1 MPLAPDFLSDTAAI
15 VLGKTLDATAA
26 RQKSIANNI
35 ANVETPGYKRS
46 YVSFEEELRSA
57 LNRKDKREIQ
67 KALSELVP
75 VRRNDVFSPAR
86 PDGNNVNIDAEI
98 ADLAKTGLKHRAAI
112 VLLEGKIAMLR
123 AAITEGK
130 K

>member
-1 MPLAPDFLSDTAAI
+1 MHLAPDFLSDTTAI

-57 LNRKDKREIQ
+57 LSRKDRREIQ

-98 ADLAKTGLKHRAAI
+98 ADLAKTGLKHRAAA

-123 AAITEGK
+123 TAITEGK
-130 K
+130 R